1 MAWQRK
7 TLEVKILYEKGKY
20 KTIDIEAV
28 KAGIKRITSVYSC
41 KNLINHIKNSGS
53 YMPEFFI

>member
-1 MAWQRK
+1 
-7 TLEVKILYEKGKY
+7 LEVKILYEKGKY

-53 YMPEFFI
+53 YMTEFSI